1 MIVDKH
7 TTLAEFMF
15 YLDVFNTDQKI
26 IEGLFD
32 RLKTYPI
39 PDIFIPIDEEGRKGF
54 DILKFK
60 QLIDLQ
66 TGVKTFDDLLF
77 VPFKVIHDLS
87 KEDILTMSAFDC
99 IRFALYAKDELER
112 ITNLF
117 KDIEYKAS
125 PEEQRAGIGKLSH
138 GFFGTIDWYAR
149 RMGITDHDIVT
160 EFQWVRV
167 YKCLKIDF
175 DNNNFEKRY
184 RQVINQ
190 QNKLKK

>member
-15 YLDVFNTDQKI
+15 YLDVFDTDQKI
-26 IEGLFD
+26 IDGLFD

-39 PDIFIPIDEEGRKGF
+39 PNIFFISFNE
-54 DILKFK
+54 LKFK

-66 TGVKTFDDLLF
+66 TGVRTFDDLLF
-77 VPFKVIHDLS
+77 VPFNVIHDLS

-149 RMGITDHDIVT
+149 RMGISDHDIVT